1 MNGDPAAGW
10 VEFTRVFDAP
20 VEDLW
25 AAWTDPEQFALWY
38 GPEGASIPL
47 ARFEDRLG
55 GSRFVC
61 MEMNP
66 PQGTVRMFL
75 AGEYLEYE
83 PLRRLVYTE
92 VPADSEGAR
101 LDSPDHDGAAPTG
114 ETRVVV
120 EFADRGGSTTVH
132 LRHEGVPAGSPG
144 EAGWLMALGALGE
157 RLSDRSG

>member
-10 VEFTRVFDAP
+10 LEITRVFDAP

-101 LDSPDHDGAAPTG
+101 LDSRTTMGQRPPGRLASWSSSPTGVARRRCTCATRVSPPDHPAR
-114 ETRVVV
+114 RV
-120 EFADRGGSTTVH
+120 G
-132 LRHEGVPAGSPG
+132 
-144 EAGWLMALGALGE
+144 
-157 RLSDRSG
+157 